1 MSRRHAGASRPWNS
15 CSRANCTVDRED
27 NTMTTLTVYS
37 DCEPGT
43 ALGVYT
49 DFTAIRDQL
58 AAIGVEFQRWET
70 NQPLSANAGQDEV
83 IAAYQ
88 NEIDALNARYGSV
101 SIDVVSIRSEEH
113 TSELQSLLRIS
124 YA

>member
-1 MSRRHAGASRPWNS
+1 
-15 CSRANCTVDRED
+15 
-27 NTMTTLTVYS
+27 MTTLTVYS

-88 NEIDALNARYGSV
+88 NEIDASNARYGFV
-101 SIDVVSIRSEEH
+101 RIDGEVGRASCGERGW
-113 TSELQSLLRIS
+113 QYGQIS
-124 YA
+124 GGAAPYKKQRNKSDETER

>member
-1 MSRRHAGASRPWNS
+1 MRISDWSSDVCSSDLWNS

-88 NEIDALNARYGSV
+88 NEIDALNARYEIGRASCRERV
-101 SIDVVSIRSEEH
+101 CQYV
-113 TSELQSLLRIS
+113 
-124 YA
+124 